1 MMGGG
6 GFLSSIF
13 GGGQSA
19 PAPVTYEAEAAPRE
33 AEQEAEATSTRDE
46 EKRKLRQRRQLGG
59 TLLTSPLGVTGAS
72 NATGA
77 SLLGRSDLGGN

>member
-1 MMGGG
+1 MGGG

-13 GGGQSA
+13 GGGQSSA
-19 PAPVTYEAEAAPRE
+19 PSPVVYEAEAAPRE

-46 EKRKLRQRRQLGG
+46 EKRKLRQRRQMGG

-72 NATGA
+72 NSAGA
-77 SLLGRSDLGGN
+77 SLLGRSGLNG

>member
-1 MMGGG
+1 MGGG

-19 PAPVTYEAEAAPRE
+19 SEPVTYEAESAPRE
-33 AEQEAEATSTRDE
+33 AEQEAEAASTRDE
-46 EKRKLRQRRQLGG
+46 EKRKLRQRRQMGG

-72 NATGA
+72 NSAGA
-77 SLLGRSDLGGN
+77 SLLGRSDLNG